1 MELAI
6 FVFKNEKKSPET
18 LHSFMEHF
26 KTGINENE
34 LKCMYHLLFFQS
46 RENFQVANCFEI
58 NFPAVA
64 IVMIIKFLPQF
75 T

>member
-1 MELAI
+1 
-6 FVFKNEKKSPET
+6 
-18 LHSFMEHF
+18 MEHF

-34 LKCMYHLLFFQS
+34 LKCIYHLLFFPS

-58 NFPAVA
+58 KFPAVA

-75 T
+75 M

>member
-6 FVFKNEKKSPET
+6 LSLKQQQQKAF
-18 LHSFMEHF
+18 HSFMEHF

-34 LKCMYHLLFFQS
+34 LKCIYHLLFFPS